1 MGARLSNPPFTN
13 EMNTVTSLDT
23 AKTVCDGDGRPSLS
37 RAVYCVLNYMFAI
50 TVKGRGRFVKQENSR
65 IA

>member
-1 MGARLSNPPFTN
+1 MGARLSNAPFMN

-37 RAVYCVLNYMFAI
+37 RAV
-50 TVKGRGRFVKQENSR
+50 
-65 IA
+65 